1 MLIIRILV
9 NIRSTSSGKPARM
22 MENIK
27 VKPCLQV
34 FHLVRAR
41 EIATLIHRNKIFA
54 AVFGNECVDFVF
66 DCLEVVG
73 FDLHTAIYIE
83 N

>member
-9 NIRSTSSGKPARM
+9 NIRLTSGGKPARM

-27 VKPCLQV
+27 VKPRLQV

-41 EIATLIHRNKIFA
+41 EIAALIHGDKIFS
-54 AVFGNECVDFVF
+54 AVFGDECVDFVF

-73 FDLHTAIYIE
+73 FDFHTAIYIE